1 MVRKKNDVIAVESMN
16 IDIIDWNA
24 IGKEGGDLFDKLT
37 SVDYWIDTGCLALN
51 YICSGKM
58 LGGGIPG
65 GRITEIIGGS
75 STGKTVIGTNILAGV
90 QAIGGIP
97 VLLDAEQTFNM
108 DFASKISKLNTN
120 CMLTISADT
129 LEGCFNKI
137 YNALRIIR
145 SKTPMTKPIVILFD
159 SIAACPSER
168 EFAET
173 TLDME
178 NASKA
183 AIKEAGAGADQPG
196 DRAKV
201 CSKHF
206 RNLPRVLHDNNASLV
221 VINQFRSKIGVMFG
235 NPNTSGG
242 GGRALEYYGSIRLE
256 LTGTKKTKDKY
267 DVVNGVNLH
276 AKNIKNKCFQPFL
289 EASELH
295 LLFNKGINPFGGLL
309 QLLIQTERIS
319 GKSGNYEVLEPYAEG
334 KVIKFKS
341 SIERNDVPSEVLLAC
356 PQLVDA
362 VNSQQVQD
370 YIDRYSLAIDGMTT
384 DIASEEVLSEEQS

>member
-1 MVRKKNDVIAVESMN
+1 MAKKKSAIVTLDEIN
-16 IDIIDWNA
+16 IDIIDWTG
-24 IGKEGGDLFDKLT
+24 IGKEGADLFEKVEP
-37 SVDYWIDTGCLALN
+37 VDYWIDTGCLALN

-58 LGGGIPG
+58 IGGGIPG

-75 STGKTVIGTNILAGV
+75 STGKTVIGTNILGGV
-90 QAIGGIP
+90 QAMGGIP
-97 VLLDAEQTFNM
+97 VLLDAEQTFNP
-108 DFASKISKLNTN
+108 DFASKISKLDTN

-145 SKTPMTKPIVILFD
+145 SKVPVSKPIVILFD

-178 NASKA
+178 AASKSE
-183 AIKEAGAGADQPG
+183 IKEAGAGADQPG

-319 GKSGNYEVLEPYAEG
+319 GKGGNYEVLEPYAQG
-334 KVIKFKS
+334 KTIKFRS
-341 SIERNDVPSEVLLAC
+341 SLERNDVPPEVLLAC

-362 VNSQQVQD
+362 VNEQQIKQ
-370 YIDRYSLAIDGMTT
+370 YIDRYDLAIKGMTT
-384 DIASEEVLSEEQS
+384 DIASEETFTEE